1 MRGLA
6 FVLVSVTSLAIPGC
20 LLYFDDGG
28 KSCQLDAEPTIA
40 AAQRN
45 PELLTCESFGGG
57 GPCDPACGPCPA
69 STQEGTTALAPLP
82 SWGFCGSSCEGL
94 GEADCSGRDDCRVV
108 KDVRC
113 AIGLDCLTDFLGCFP
128 TDQFVD
134 PAVEC
139 TAAPDGETCSRNP
152 ACTAYHRVDPC
163 PLDGQCPREFVLCMP
178 EGVSP
183 GLCFEEALCDRIPPA
198 CPSGTTPGVANGCY
212 TNACI
217 PLELCEDTPPKPF

>member
-6 FVLVSVTSLAIPGC
+6 FVLVSSLALPGC

-28 KSCQLDAEPTIA
+28 KSSCNLLDEEPAIA

-57 GPCDPACGPCPA
+57 TCDPKCGPCPA
-69 STQEGTTALAPLP
+69 AEGAALAPLP
-82 SWGFCGSSCEGL
+82 SWGFCGSSCEAL
-94 GEADCSGRDDCRVV
+94 GEAECGARDDCRVV
-108 KDVRC
+108 KDARC
-113 AIGLDCLTDFLGCFP
+113 AIGLDCTTDFLGCFP
-128 TDQFVD
+128 TDQLVD
-134 PAVEC
+134 PSVEC

-163 PLDGQCPREFVLCMP
+163 PLDGPCPREFALCMP
-178 EGVSP
+178 EGTSP
-183 GLCFEEALCDRIPPA
+183 GQCFAEALCDRVPPP
-198 CPSGTTPGVANGCY
+198 CPSGTTPSIANGCY

-217 PLELCEDTPPKPF
+217 PLDLCEAAPPMPL